1 MGVQARIQGGKRE
14 REIKNARE
22 YKRECVRDR
31 ARENE
36 RLRERK
42 REKERVS
49 GQNSK

>member
-36 RLRERK
+36 RLRE
-42 REKERVS
+42 
-49 GQNSK
+49 SKWAKQQIM